1 MVTKADHSCFTVRT
15 KRFVTV
21 RQLSLLQSDAHR
33 AARVTPDM
41 GATEDLDVTHCAS
54 LKTWNSFEAFP
65 STMIALISRRHSLTK
80 ECRSTSGTRTT
91 GTELDTTIATCEEA
105 IQIPFF
111 FARVVRL
118 VAPPRC

>member
-1 MVTKADHSCFTVRT
+1 M
-15 KRFVTV
+15 
-21 RQLSLLQSDAHR
+21 
-33 AARVTPDM
+33 TPDM

-54 LKTWNSFEAFP
+54 LKTWNSFEALP

-91 GTELDTTIATCEEA
+91 GAELDTTIATCEEA

-111 FARVVRL
+111 CASCSIGCSTQMLTNGDAGCLLCVFDFFVPLKTSGAGVKTRVVQTG
-118 VAPPRC
+118 